1 MLQFNPDLPCHA
13 CPVVACSAAAAA
25 AASRLLGPEVLAA
38 IRLPSWVELLPGCT
52 TAAAADS
59 TQQHQRQQASSRAS
73 LWWASSSSS
82 SQHSSFTNQ
91 QWLQALQLA
100 DPITCGVPR
109 QPRCDC
115 CGRRLQQQQQRGV
128 APAACPGCGVALYCS
143 AGCAAK
149 DSRSHARRCRLLQAV
164 SQPGGMHRDWA
175 ALTAAA
181 AATAGLNSRALGGRR

>member
-1 MLQFNPDLPCHA
+1 MLQLNPDLPCPA
-13 CPVVACSAAAAA
+13 CPANACSAAAAA
-25 AASRLLGPEVLAA
+25 AASCLLGPELLAA
-38 IRLPSWVELLPGCT
+38 IRLPAWTELLPGCST
-52 TAAAADS
+52 TATHSA
-59 TQQHQRQQASSRAS
+59 QQQAISRAS

-82 SQHSSFTNQ
+82 QRCSYTNQ

-100 DPITCGVPR
+100 DPITRGVPR

-115 CGRRLQQQQQRGV
+115 CGRRLQQQEQQMSV
-128 APAACPGCGVALYCS
+128 AAAACPGCGVALYCS

-181 AATAGLNSRALGGRR
+181 AATAGLNSRTLGRRS